1 MALLGSLFQV
11 RLSSLIINPPSTLPI
26 ASVPRLLSGDDGP
39 SRIHSALLVPSQ
51 SKPSLVPLSPVF
63 LTSQDAQVTNHPN
76 ARSVYITSPARGG
89 LLSLQ
94 TLSPDALIASL
105 IAALPSVLSIPDPDN
120 HHAILLAHPDQA
132 PTHLFVIPLSPHA
145 STSPP
150 STLSVPLSPILS
162 HVQSLSNPSS
172 YFSISNPT
180 RFIPTSADQI
190 QLGIP
195 DFGGARFSLSPVYDL
210 VKPDGDAR
218 LSLLSKH
225 SRITNPT
232 GHSLLTPPPSPP
244 LDPTE
249 TETQPS
255 RSLED
260 SHELT
265 DQLPAVHVHHVDDQT
280 SEPIEPALTS
290 GQSTPDP
297 GVQEQLGSGQTSP
310 KPRPAING
318 PSDRPPSAA
327 QPVKVGT
334 IRKLIRFVLR
344 ILAFYTRI
352 LSRVILTIFARLF
365 PFHVPKREPVA
376 TPKVGTLELDDD
388 QAEVKPTSVSSAVH
402 VPTFLTPRTGTPK
415 PQRGGASTP
424 LFHEDTVNRLDQN
437 LPGVV
442 ETLEAATTKIVP
454 EFTAKV
460 GEEKPQ
466 ENLGG
471 SYVQELGPDPEV
483 RNEKSG
489 HNEKWEVVHRPG
501 IVFELTA
508 LPYPPATTEGKA
520 SPKIKPIRLT
530 LDGAESVVKGIKY
543 HLDDT
548 ELTNVKVERL
558 TGTEQEGLWTVE
570 VPRMS
575 RDLTT
580 LRIF

>member
-1 MALLGSLFQV
+1 M
-11 RLSSLIINPPSTLPI
+11 
-26 ASVPRLLSGDDGP
+26 
-39 SRIHSALLVPSQ
+39 
-51 SKPSLVPLSPVF
+51 
-63 LTSQDAQVTNHPN
+63 
-76 ARSVYITSPARGG
+76 
-89 LLSLQ
+89 
-94 TLSPDALIASL
+94 
-105 IAALPSVLSIPDPDN
+105 
-120 HHAILLAHPDQA
+120 
-132 PTHLFVIPLSPHA
+132 
-145 STSPP
+145 
-150 STLSVPLSPILS
+150 PLSPILS

-180 RFIPTSADQI
+180 RFIQTSADQI

-195 DFGGARFSLSPVYDL
+195 DFGGAQFSLSPVYDL
-210 VKPDGDAR
+210 VKPDGDVR

-244 LDPTE
+244 LDPIE
-249 TETQPS
+249 TETQS
-255 RSLED
+255 SH

-280 SEPIEPALTS
+280 SKPIEPALTS

-297 GVQEQLGSGQTSP
+297 RVQEQLGSGQTTP
-310 KPRPAING
+310 KPRPAANG
-318 PSDRPPSAA
+318 PSAA
-327 QPVKVGT
+327 RPVKMGT
-334 IRKLIRFVLR
+334 IRKLIHFVLR

-352 LSRVILTIFARLF
+352 LSRVILTILARLF
-365 PFHVPKREPVA
+365 PFNLPKREPVA

-388 QAEVKPTSVSSAVH
+388 QPEVKPTSVSSAVRT
-402 VPTFLTPRTGTPK
+402 PAYLTPRAGTPR
-415 PQRGGASTP
+415 PQRSGASTP
-424 LFHEDTVNRLDQN
+424 LLLEDTVNRPGQN
-437 LPGVV
+437 LSGVA
-442 ETLEAATTKIVP
+442 ETLEAVTTKIVP

-460 GEEKPQ
+460 GEEKPP
-466 ENLGG
+466 EDLGG

-483 RNEKSG
+483 K
-489 HNEKWEVVHRPG
+489 NEKWEVVHRPG

-508 LPYPPATTEGKA
+508 LPSPPATAEGKV

-530 LDGAESVVKGIKY
+530 LDGAESVVKGIQY

-548 ELTNVKVERL
+548 ELTDVKIERL

>member
-11 RLSSLIINPPSTLPI
+11 RLSSHIINLPSTLPI

-39 SRIHSALLVPSQ
+39 SHIRSALLVPSQ
-51 SKPSLVPLSPVF
+51 SRASIVPLSPVF
-63 LTSQDAQVTNHPN
+63 LTSQDAQVTIHPN
-76 ARSVYITSPARGG
+76 ARTVYITSPSKGG

-120 HHAILLAHPDQA
+120 NHALLLAHPDQA
-132 PTHLFVIPLSPHA
+132 PTRLFVIPLSAHA

-150 STLSVPLSPILS
+150 STCTLSVPLSPILS
-162 HVQSLSNPSS
+162 HVQALSNPSS
-172 YFSISNPT
+172 YFSISNPI
-180 RFIPTSADQI
+180 RFVPTSADQI
-190 QLGIP
+190 QLCIP
-195 DFGGARFSLSPVYDL
+195 DFGGAQFSLSPVYDL

-255 RSLED
+255 QD

-265 DQLPAVHVHHVDDQT
+265 DQLPAVYVHHVDDQA
-280 SEPIEPALTS
+280 SKPIEPALTS

-297 GVQEQLGSGQTSP
+297 GVQEQLGSGQTTP
-310 KPRPAING
+310 KPRPAANG
-318 PSDRPPSAA
+318 PSDEAPSAA
-327 QPVKVGT
+327 RPVKIGT
-334 IRKLIRFVLR
+334 IRKLIHFVLR

-352 LSRVILTIFARLF
+352 LSRVILTIFARLL
-365 PFHVPKREPVA
+365 PFNVPKREPVA

-402 VPTFLTPRTGTPK
+402 TPAFLTPRAGTPR
-415 PQRGGASTP
+415 PQRSGASTP
-424 LFHEDTVNRLDQN
+424 LFHEDTVNHLGQN
-437 LPGVV
+437 LPGVT

-454 EFTAKV
+454 EITAKV
-460 GEEKPQ
+460 GEEKSQ
-466 ENLGG
+466 EDPGG
-471 SYVQELGPDPEV
+471 SYVRELEV

-508 LPYPPATTEGKA
+508 LPSPPATTEGKA

-575 RDLTT
+575 RELTT